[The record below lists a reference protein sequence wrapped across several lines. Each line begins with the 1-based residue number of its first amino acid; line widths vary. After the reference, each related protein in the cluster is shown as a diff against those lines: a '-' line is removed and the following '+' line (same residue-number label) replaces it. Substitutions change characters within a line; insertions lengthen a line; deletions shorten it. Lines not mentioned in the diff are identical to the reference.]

1 MMLRRIL
8 RSMSLKRFFKRQ
20 REGVLFMEIPTH
32 FKTLAERDEF
42 MEAILDKLEKT
53 IYKTI

>member
-8 RSMSLKRFFKRQ
+8 KSMSLKRFFKRE
-20 REGVLFMEIPTH
+20 REGVMFMEIPTH
-32 FKTLAERDEF
+32 FKTLAEREEF
-42 MEAILDKLEKT
+42 MEATLDKLEKI

>member
-1 MMLRRIL
+1 MMLRKVL
-8 RSMSLKRFFKRQ
+8 RSISLKRFFKRQ
-20 REGVLFMEIPTH
+20 REGVMFMEIPTH

-42 MEAILDKLEKT
+42 MEATLDKLEKI

>member
-8 RSMSLKRFFKRQ
+8 KSMSLKRFFKRE
-20 REGVLFMEIPTH
+20 REGVMFMEIPTH
-32 FKTLAERDEF
+32 FKTLAEREEF
-42 MEAILDKLEKT
+42 MEATFDKLEKI

>member
-1 MMLRRIL
+1 L
-8 RSMSLKRFFKRQ
+8 RSMSLKRFFKREKKSVMWLQ
-20 REGVLFMEIPTH
+20 IPTDLS
-32 FKTLAERDEF
+32 TLAEREEF

>member
-1 MMLRRIL
+1 MLRRIL
-8 RSMSLKRFFKRQ
+8 RSISLKRFFKRQ
-20 REGVLFMEIPTH
+20 REGVMFMEIPTH

-42 MEAILDKLEKT
+42 MEATLDKLEKI

>member
-1 MMLRRIL
+1 M
-8 RSMSLKRFFKRQ
+8 RSISLKRFFKRQ
-20 REGVLFMEIPTH
+20 REGVMFMEIPTH

>member
-1 MMLRRIL
+1 MMLRKVL
-8 RSMSLKRFFKRQ
+8 RSMSLKKFFKRQ
-20 REGVLFMEIPTH
+20 REGVIFMEIPTH
-32 FKTLAERDEF
+32 FKTLAEREEF

>member
-1 MMLRRIL
+1 MMLRRVL
-8 RSMSLKRFFKRQ
+8 RSMSLKKFFKRQ
-20 REGVLFMEIPTH
+20 REGVMFMEIPTH
-32 FKTLAERDEF
+32 FKTLAEREEF